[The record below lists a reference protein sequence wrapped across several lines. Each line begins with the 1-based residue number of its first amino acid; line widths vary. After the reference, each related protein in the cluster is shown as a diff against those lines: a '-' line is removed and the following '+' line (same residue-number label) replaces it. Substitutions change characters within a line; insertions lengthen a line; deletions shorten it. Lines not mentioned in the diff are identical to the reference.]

1 MHIALQS
8 SIGTKI
14 NLWSSTMKV
23 FEKTHN
29 VVMNSFCST
38 SALQDIHEILK
49 EFIGEKV
56 IKCPWIFSSNEK
68 LPLMRFW
75 HAMTFEA
82 ILYATKVIR
91 KFNVTNK
98 RRTHFIL
105 ISSQNTVW
113 NTVVNQQCTTCHYQG
128 IPHLSQV
135 LKVLTFLLNTSAS
148 GWFWQFLQKKTAVF
162 GCLTNNLAPPPIALE
177 SCSMAQTDRPI

>member
-82 ILYATKVIR
+82 ILYATKVLR

-98 RRTHFIL
+98 RRTHFISKHSL
-105 ISSQNTVW
+105 KHCCESTVHNLPLSRHTSSKSSFKGP
-113 NTVVNQQCTTCHYQG
+113 Y
-128 IPHLSQV
+128 
-135 LKVLTFLLNTSAS
+135 
-148 GWFWQFLQKKTAVF
+148 VF
-162 GCLTNNLAPPPIALE
+162 A
-177 SCSMAQTDRPI
+177 